1 MQSNEQKLYVDSV
14 IKIGVELG
22 EGISDSELF
31 MGYGG

>member
-14 IKIGVELG
+14 IEIGVELG
-22 EGISDSELF
+22 KGRTDFEIF